1 MATFQER
8 LEEALTIRGIKP
20 ADLARLTGIGEG
32 AISQYRK
39 GAYKATQRNL
49 EKIAQA
55 LNFSIPWLMGA
66 DIPADKTISPTNET
80 RLLSLYRDLNSEGQE
95 KLVDYADDL
104 VTSGKYIKN
113 NPLHMAAKQA

>member
-80 RLLSLYRDLNSEGQE
+80 RLLSLYHDLNSEGQE